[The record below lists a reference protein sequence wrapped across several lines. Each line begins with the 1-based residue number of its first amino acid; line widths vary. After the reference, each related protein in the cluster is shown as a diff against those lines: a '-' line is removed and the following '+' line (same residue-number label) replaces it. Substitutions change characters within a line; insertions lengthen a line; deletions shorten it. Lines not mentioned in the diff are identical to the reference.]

1 MNNNNYQGPEYQYA
15 PPNQPNYPPP
25 QVKTSSKAIT
35 SLILGIVSLV
45 TLPAGGAFFA
55 LGTLGFFSG
64 IAAIVL
70 ASLSFKEIKRGQAQ
84 GKGMAIAG
92 LACGS
97 VATTFN
103 LLAFVISFV
112 IGFMSAVNGA

>member
-1 MNNNNYQGPEYQYA
+1 MNNNNYQGPEYPNT
-15 PPNQPNYPPP
+15 PPTQSNYPPQ

-45 TLPAGGAFFA
+45 ALPIGGALLV

-70 ASLSFKEIKRGQAQ
+70 AALSFKEIKRGQAK
-84 GKGMAIAG
+84 GMGMAIAG

-103 LLAFVISFV
+103 LLAFVISFI
-112 IGFMSAVNGA
+112 IGFMSAANGT